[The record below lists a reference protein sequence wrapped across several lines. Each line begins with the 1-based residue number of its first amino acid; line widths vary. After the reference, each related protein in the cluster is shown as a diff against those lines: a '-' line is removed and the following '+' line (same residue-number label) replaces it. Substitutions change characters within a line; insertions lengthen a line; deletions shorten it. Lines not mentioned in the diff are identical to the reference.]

1 MKKIILLIF
10 SFLNFIV
17 FSQNSINVNITQDC
31 SAISSQYNFVGMFNG
46 KEKFSKTFTN
56 GTQSETFSVLYSNT
70 NIWIIQNESNQEIGF
85 YNNNLNGN
93 LPPSNNWINS
103 ECDNGNMSITFN
115 LGIKNINLFKSNYDY
130 NSQNI
135 VVVKEDN
142 LQEIK
147 IINSIGLKIKEYNNI
162 KNNIDLR
169 DLNVGIYF
177 VILKNNQGQIE
188 TFKILKNN
196 L

>member
-1 MKKIILLIF
+1 MKKITLLIF

-17 FSQNSINVNITQDC
+17 FSQNSINVIITQDC

-115 LGIKNINLFKSNYDY
+115 LDIKNINLFKSNYDY